1 MKKTAFLAC
10 ALFGILANPLV
21 ASDDP
26 KTLPP
31 AAYEQMKSGKKL
43 DKVWLD
49 PAFDKTK
56 GFKVGPVLY
65 KAENRNGEVLE
76 YLGKALATLGNP
88 DSPYTLKVAVV
99 KVTTKTFT
107 GFGSV
112 MGYVMVEGRIV
123 DGEDKVVG
131 TFIAKERAGGFAS
144 AKDDYP
150 AACDKIASDIAKD
163 LQ

>member
-1 MKKTAFLAC
+1 MTKKTLLAC
-10 ALFGILANPLV
+10 AILGILANPLA

-43 DKVWLD
+43 EKVWLD
-49 PAFDKTK
+49 PGFDKAK
-56 GFKVGPVLY
+56 GFKIGPVVY
-65 KAENRNGEVLE
+65 KAENRNGEVME
-76 YLGKALATLGNP
+76 YLGKALSTLGNP
-88 DSPYTLKVAVV
+88 DSPFTMKVAVV

-123 DGEDKVVG
+123 DSDDKVVG